1 MKPLYAAV
9 LAALVAA
16 PPVAQAQATQ
26 TSSQVS
32 TSPGSAKAVQTMRT
46 TATLVGIDPVTRTV
60 SLKRADG
67 RVVDIHAG
75 DEVRN
80 FDKLKVGDKVTAEY
94 TQALSLDLKKGAVG
108 AARRSESV
116 EVNRAAPGAQ
126 PGATVGSKVT
136 ILADVIAVNKKDQ
149 SITLRGPQGHVVE
162 LKVQDP
168 EQLKRVKAGDQVEAV
183 YTEALAIA
191 VQPASTAPGK

>member
-1 MKPLYAAV
+1 MPWGVAMKPLYAAV
-9 LAALVAA
+9 LAALVLAA
-16 PPVAQAQATQ
+16 PRAPAQVTE
-26 TSSQVS
+26 SSSVS
-32 TSPGSAKAVQTMRT
+32 SPGSAKAVQTVRT
-46 TATLVGIDPVTRTV
+46 TATLVGLDPATRTV

-67 RVVDIHAG
+67 KIVDIHVG

-108 AARRSESV
+108 AARRSEST
-116 EVNRAAPGAQ
+116 EVKRAPAGAAPS
-126 PGATVGSKVT
+126 ATMGSKVT
-136 ILADVIAVNKKDQ
+136 ILADVIAVNPKDQ
-149 SITLRGPQGHVVE
+149 VITLRGPQGHVVD

-168 EQLKRVKAGDQVEAV
+168 AQLQRVKQGDQVEAV

-191 VQPASTAPGK
+191 VEPAK